1 MYQRK
6 FINRKDELN
15 FLQSRYTTESPE
27 FIVIYG
33 RRRVGKT
40 ELILKFME
48 NKKGL
53 YYLASKEGDR
63 SNIKDFSYRISR
75 IIDDENFKK
84 IEFPDWI
91 TIFESLFRHKRF
103 IEQATTEKIVIVID
117 EFPYLVHS
125 NRAISSVFQ
134 KIWELNMKNENVML
148 ILSGSSVSVMESEVL
163 GYKSP
168 LYGRRTGQWQ
178 VQPLDLKY
186 LNDFL
191 PYSKKDLM
199 MTWFIVG
206 GVPEYLLKFDA
217 KLTLWDNVQNNVIKK
232 GTYLSEEIEY
242 LLNEEFKEPK
252 NYKLI
257 FKAIALGYNRLGE
270 ICNYTGLDKS
280 MVSKYLNLLC
290 KLHILKEAVPVTA
303 SSKFKKRLYFIS
315 DSYFNFWFRYIY
327 LNRID
332 LEANR
337 ENEVL
342 TMIKKDFPRYCGH
355 MFEVLILELLI
366 KRQIPCDLSLSRI
379 GRWWHKDKE
388 IDIVG
393 MNEQNNEILFI
404 ECKWSDL
411 RLKEAESVLRELMG
425 KSSFVV
431 WNNDKRKEYFGIA
444 ARKIEGKDQLK
455 KRGFFVFDLDD
466 L

>member
-280 MVSKYLNLLC
+280 MVSKYLFL
-290 KLHILKEAVPVTA
+290 VPIHL
-303 SSKFKKRLYFIS
+303 SKPDR
-315 DSYFNFWFRYIY
+315 
-327 LNRID
+327 
-332 LEANR
+332 
-337 ENEVL
+337 
-342 TMIKKDFPRYCGH
+342 PRS
-355 MFEVLILELLI
+355 
-366 KRQIPCDLSLSRI
+366 Q
-379 GRWWHKDKE
+379 
-388 IDIVG
+388 
-393 MNEQNNEILFI
+393 Q
-404 ECKWSDL
+404 
-411 RLKEAESVLRELMG
+411 G
-425 KSSFVV
+425 K
-431 WNNDKRKEYFGIA
+431 
-444 ARKIEGKDQLK
+444 
-455 KRGFFVFDLDD
+455 
-466 L
+466 